1 MAKGDVVV
9 TTHGQLVLVAEDA
22 AGAIERTCHQ
32 FLERGG
38 EQILILFDPD
48 EVEAEALEE
57 IGQRLGVETLAYAA
71 DGLGAIAE
79 IGVE

>member
-1 MAKGDVVV
+1 MRSGTAFRRCVFELFPRQLPPGRRYGVV
-9 TTHGQLVLVAEDA
+9 
-22 AGAIERTCHQ
+22 AGTGRA
-32 FLERGG
+32 LEA
-38 EQILILFDPD
+38 LATFHFDPD